1 MLRPLSRDAAAAHLA
16 EVQQQAGVLL
26 PLLLAAPAAHMLQL
40 PPVVVHLSA
49 PWAFVS
55 EGVHHDSS
63 GAATLHVIQLPT
75 MVVHL

>member
-26 PLLLAAPAAHMLQL
+26 PLLLAAPAAHVLQL

-49 PWAFVS
+49 AR
-55 EGVHHDSS
+55 
-63 GAATLHVIQLPT
+63 ALL
-75 MVVHL
+75 